1 MSAPRRLAI
10 ALLRGYQRLVSPLL
24 GARCRFHPSCSQY
37 AVEAVERHG
46 VLRGTVL
53 GFFRILRCQPL
64 AEGGYD
70 PVPDAFPRRPWRR
83 TPSPPPPAQDP

>member
-1 MSAPRRLAI
+1 M
-10 ALLRGYQRLVSPLL
+10 LRGYQRAVSPLL

-37 AVEAVERHG
+37 AVDAVERHG
-46 VLRGTVL
+46 VVRGTIL

-70 PVPDAFPRRPWRR
+70 PVPAEYPRRPWRR
-83 TPSPPPPAQDP
+83 PPPPPPRAPDP